1 MRMRPVGLN
10 SAFNAAAARAS
21 PPPRAV
27 ASGTSASSRQG
38 QHVDGLLRVQSEKTL
53 TKSPRSGRKD
63 SRSPSAEGGR
73 AGTGRVSSSPL
84 ARGAGS
90 RSTPMDR
97 RMPCQRTLS
106 PSQSEGSLPIAQRM
120 VSAPADSH
128 RSVTV
133 RTKADAIKPRVGS
146 GYGVSGRASAPGI
159 ARRISPEKSRAR
171 QSEGYPDTTPRSAA
185 AETLAKESAPRII
198 GEGTVADVCVSGE
211 DDEEDDGF
219 GRRRLTAKQYEALV
233 RCAQQVVTVS
243 AMPPAPL
250 PVATAPAPVVA
261 AATLRSSPM
270 RAIDP
275 RQRVVVAA
283 DAAAGRHA

>member
-1 MRMRPVGLN
+1 
-10 SAFNAAAARAS
+10 
-21 PPPRAV
+21 
-27 ASGTSASSRQG
+27 
-38 QHVDGLLRVQSEKTL
+38 
-53 TKSPRSGRKD
+53 
-63 SRSPSAEGGR
+63 
-73 AGTGRVSSSPL
+73 
-84 ARGAGS
+84 
-90 RSTPMDR
+90 MDR
-97 RMPCQRTLS
+97 RMAGQRTLS

-133 RTKADAIKPRVGS
+133 RTKADTIKPRVGS

-159 ARRISPEKSRAR
+159 ARRISPEKSRTR
-171 QSEGYPDTTPRSAA
+171 QSEGQPDITPRTAA
-185 AETLAKESAPRII
+185 TEILTKESVQRST
-198 GEGTVADVCVSGE
+198 GEDVCVSGE
-211 DDEEDDGF
+211 DDDDDGF

-250 PVATAPAPVVA
+250 PVAAAPAPVVA

-283 DAAAGRHA
+283 DAAAGRHV